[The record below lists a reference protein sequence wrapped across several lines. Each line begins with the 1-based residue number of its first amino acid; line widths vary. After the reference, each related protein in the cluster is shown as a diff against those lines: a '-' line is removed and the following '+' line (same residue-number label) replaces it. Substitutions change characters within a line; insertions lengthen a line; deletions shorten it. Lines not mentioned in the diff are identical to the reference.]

1 MELQREKALQA
12 LESQTL
18 RAAEHQKRQRRA
30 ILIKRQH
37 AERVKEE
44 TQRLYEER
52 KAEEKQRKADM
63 LAAICRYRDDKLAA
77 LEARKQSML
86 LNKQEEELSQMVQL
100 QATLARLTVRTHDIQ
115 VRREETRHKLL
126 EARHLVELLLIEE
139 NDLNLAHEEVEA
151 DLVKL
156 KAHEEGLA
164 RLVSS
169 RCSIYLLY

>member
-18 RAAEHQKRQRRA
+18 RAAEHQKRQRQA

-52 KAEEKQRKADM
+52 KAEEKKRKADM
-63 LAAICRYRDDKLAA
+63 LAAISRYRDDKLAS

-86 LNKQEEELSQMVQL
+86 LNKQEEEHSQMVQL
-100 QATLARLTVRTHDIQ
+100 QATLTRLTVRTHDIQ
-115 VRREETRHKLL
+115 VRREVTRHKLF

-139 NDLNLAHEEVEA
+139 NDLNLAHEEVEV

-156 KAHEEGLA
+156 KAHEEG
-164 RLVSS
+164 
-169 RCSIYLLY
+169 